1 MELKFASH
9 CSYQIRYHMVMCLK
23 YRKLLLR
30 QKDYI
35 DSLRIILQE
44 IGERYWFEFD
54 EIGTDGDH
62 VHVFVGAAPKWAPS
76 RIMQVVKSISAR
88 QMFSEYP
95 ALRKQLWGGEYWSD
109 GGYIG
114 TVGEGTTESI
124 VRKYIQE
131 QSSEREKE
139 LYPQLKMFQF

>member
-9 CSYQIRYHMVMCLK
+9 CSYQIRYHMVLCLK

-30 QKDYI
+30 QNNYI
-35 DSLRIILQE
+35 ESLRAIFQE

-76 RIMQVVKSISAR
+76 RIMQVVKSVSAR
-88 QMFSEYP
+88 QIFSEYP

-131 QSSEREKE
+131 QGSVREKE
-139 LYPQLKMFQF
+139 LYPQLILFKF

>member
-30 QKDYI
+30 QTNYI
-35 DSLRIILQE
+35 DSLRIVLQE

-131 QSSEREKE
+131 QGSEREKE

>member
-30 QKDYI
+30 QTTYI

-76 RIMQVVKSISAR
+76 RIMQVVKSVSAR
-88 QMFSEYP
+88 QMFSEFP

-131 QSSEREKE
+131 QGSEREKE
-139 LYPQLKMFQF
+139 LYPQLKLFKF

>member
-30 QKDYI
+30 QNNYV
-35 DSLRIILQE
+35 DSLRIILEE
-44 IGERYWFEFD
+44 IGERYWFAFD

-62 VHVFVGAAPKWAPS
+62 VHVFVGAAPKWSPS
-76 RIMQVVKSISAR
+76 RIMQVVKSVSAR

-131 QSSEREKE
+131 QGSEREKE
-139 LYPQLKMFQF
+139 LYSQLKLFKF

>member
-35 DSLRIILQE
+35 ESLRFILQE

-76 RIMQVVKSISAR
+76 RIMQVVKSVSAR

-95 ALRKQLWGGEYWSD
+95 ALRRQLWGGEYWSD

-131 QSSEREKE
+131 QGSVREKE
-139 LYPQLKMFQF
+139 LYPQLKLFKF

>member
-1 MELKFASH
+1 
-9 CSYQIRYHMVMCLK
+9 MVMCLK
-23 YRKLLLR
+23 YRKSLLD
-30 QKDYI
+30 QKDHI
-35 DSLRIILQE
+35 DSMKMILQE

-76 RIMQVVKSISAR
+76 KVMQVIKSISAR
-88 QMFSEYP
+88 QMFLEYP
-95 ALRKQLWGGEYWSD
+95 SLKKQLWGGEYWSD

-114 TVGEGTTESI
+114 TVGEGTTETI

-131 QSSEREKE
+131 QGSVREKE
-139 LYPQLKMFQF
+139 LYPQLKLFRL